1 MVYCG
6 RCGQQNPDDSK
17 FCTRCANPLT
27 PQPPP
32 QPQYQPPPPSYT
44 PYVPPPKKDNTT
56 LIIVVVILV
65 AVLVIGGAYITWL
78 VFREVEDLS
87 DSEVTISISSY
98 VEVTMEL
105 ELEIEGVLVDSFTLA
120 PGAIY
125 QNTFQFDPFSG
136 SSNAFEVLVIRYEGS
151 SIYNT
156 YEGTIQMDD
165 NGEFSCDIPIYD

>member
-6 RCGQQNPDDSK
+6 KCGQPNTDDSK

-32 QPQYQPPPPSYT
+32 QPQYQPPPPAYA
-44 PYVPPPKKDNTT
+44 PYVPPKKDNSV

-65 AVLVIGGAYITWL
+65 AILVIGGAYATWL

-87 DSEVTISISSY
+87 ESDVTIRITSY

-105 ELEIEGVLVDSFTLA
+105 ELKIEGVLVDSFTLA
-120 PGAIY
+120 PGATY
-125 QNTFQFDPFSG
+125 QDIFPFDPFSG
-136 SSNAFEVLVIRYEGS
+136 SSNAFEVLVTRYEGG

-156 YEGTIQMDD
+156 YEGTIQMDQD
-165 NGEFSCDIPIYD
+165 GKFFCNISITI

>member
-6 RCGQQNPDDSK
+6 KCGQPNTDDSK

-44 PYVPPPKKDNTT
+44 PYAPPKKNNTT
-56 LIIVVVILV
+56 LIILVVVLIV
-65 AVLVIGGAYITWL
+65 ILVIGGAYATWL
-78 VFREVEDLS
+78 VLREVDDLS
-87 DSEVTISISSY
+87 DSEVTISITSN
-98 VEVTMEL
+98 VGVTMEL

-120 PGAIY
+120 PGATY
-125 QNTFQFDPFSG
+125 QNTFPFDPFSG
-136 SSNAFEVLVIRYEGS
+136 SSNAFEVLVIRYEGN

-156 YEGTIQMDD
+156 YQGSIVMGQDGT
-165 NGEFSCDIPIYD
+165 FSCDISIYD

>member
-6 RCGQQNPDDSK
+6 RCGQQNQDDSK

-32 QPQYQPPPPSYT
+32 QPQYQPPPPTYT
-44 PYVPPPKKDNTT
+44 PYAPPKKDNTT

-87 DSEVTISISSY
+87 DSEVTITITSY
-98 VEVTMEL
+98 FDVTVEL
-105 ELEIEGVLVDSFTLA
+105 ELQIQGELVDSFTLA
-120 PGAIY
+120 PNATY
-125 QNTFQFDPFSG
+125 QNIFPFDPFLGG
-136 SSNAFEVLVIRYEGS
+136 SDAFEVQVIRYEGN
-151 SIYNT
+151 SIYNIYT
-156 YEGTIQMDD
+156 GTIDMNSD
-165 NGEFSCDIPIYD
+165 GTFYCYLSIPV